1 MPSTAPVA
9 TTSSRPPG
17 PTTGVLGDLVGPV
30 VRALGLAPA
39 RRHSGRPG
47 RTHIEV
53 RGVASPGERSTREDL
68 VEELLAVP
76 GVQGAVVNAVV
87 GRVVVDHSPDV
98 ELARLVGVVEDVER
112 RHGLD
117 RAPADTSGK
126 HPADVTPW
134 SRQVLALG
142 VDLAGLGLAGVERWL
157 GLVPLTRSIPP
168 LLTGTLSL
176 LDAVPSSRTA
186 AERTAGG
193 ATTESWFS
201 LGSATLQ
208 ALGRGPVGLV
218 VDACYRVVRADEAAA
233 RTAAWTAWDA
243 RAPLATHAAEPL
255 GPTQRPG
262 SLPRGPVDVVGD
274 ASGATA
280 LAAFGT
286 VAALV
291 PERAAAVLLA
301 GVPKAARWGREAYA
315 AAAHRAVADL
325 GVVSMDPAALR
336 TADRVDMVV
345 LGEGL
350 ADRLAD
356 AAATVGRVVVVDDDA
371 TAAAVVRLQAAGHGV
386 ALVSADDDEG
396 LAVADVGIGLGAEI
410 PWSADLRCADADQ
423 ARAVLLA
430 VAGARAASWRAAVLA
445 LTGSAIG
452 APIAVTSSLVGL
464 TGRTNAPVTLAALA
478 ALGVNTWA
486 GRRSVGEGRI
496 RAL

>member
-1 MPSTAPVA
+1 MSSLPAPAAPASSPTGTAPA
-9 TTSSRPPG
+9 G
-17 PTTGVLGDLVGPV
+17 LLGDLLGPA
-30 VRALGLAPA
+30 VRALGLTPS
-39 RRHSGRPG
+39 RRSSGRPG
-47 RTHIEV
+47 RTHVEV
-53 RGVASPGERSTREDL
+53 RGMATPGEAVAR
-68 VEELLAVP
+68 EELVAALLAEP
-76 GVQGAVVNAVV
+76 GVDGAVVNAVL
-87 GRVVVDHSPDV
+87 GRVVVDHDDAV
-98 ELARLVGVVEDVER
+98 GLDRLVAVVAAVEA

-117 RAPADTSGK
+117 RAPADTGGN

-157 GLVPLTRSIPP
+157 ALVPLTRAIPP

-186 AERTAGG
+186 AERTAGS
-193 ATTESWFS
+193 AATESWFS
-201 LGSATLQ
+201 LGSSALQ
-208 ALGRGPVGLV
+208 ALGRGPIGLV
-218 VDACYRVVRADEAAA
+218 VDACYRMIRADEAAA

-243 RAPLATHAAEPL
+243 RTPLATHAAEPL
-255 GPTQRPG
+255 APPQRPG
-262 SLPRGPVDVVGD
+262 TLPRGPVDVVGD

-315 AAAHRAVADL
+315 AAAHRAVSDL
-325 GVVSMDPAALR
+325 GVVSLDPAALR
-336 TADRVDMVV
+336 RADRVDMVV
-345 LGEGL
+345 LGTSW

-356 AAATVGRVVVVDDDA
+356 AAATVGRVVVVDDEL
-371 TAAAVVRLQAAGHGV
+371 TAAAVARLQAAGHGV
-386 ALVSADDDEG
+386 ALVSADDTAG
-396 LAVADVGIGLGAEI
+396 LAAADVGIGVGATV
-410 PWSADLRCADADQ
+410 PWSAALRCTDADQ

-445 LTGSAIG
+445 LTGSAVG
-452 APIAVTSSLVGL
+452 APIALTSSLVGL

-486 GRRSVGEGRI
+486 GRTSVS
-496 RAL
+496 